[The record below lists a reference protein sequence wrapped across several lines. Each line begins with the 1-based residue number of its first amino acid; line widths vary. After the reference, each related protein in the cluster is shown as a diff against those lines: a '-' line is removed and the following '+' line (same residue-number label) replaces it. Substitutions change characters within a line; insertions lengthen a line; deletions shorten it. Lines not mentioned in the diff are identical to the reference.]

1 MIKEI
6 IIKCDDD
13 DEQTK
18 AHDAWLEEQRNILE
32 DIECMMASA
41 DIKPS
46 IRAKLYD
53 IYLFIK
59 RGEM

>member
-6 IIKCDDD
+6 IIKCDD
-13 DEQTK
+13 EQTK
-18 AHDAWLEEQRNILE
+18 AHEAWLEEQRNVLKTLE
-32 DIECMMASA
+32 DMMSTANL
-41 DIKPS
+41 DPS

-59 RGEM
+59 RGEV

>member
-6 IIKCDDD
+6 IIKCDD
-13 DEQTK
+13 EQTK
-18 AHDAWLEEQRNILE
+18 AHEAWLEERLNILRMLE
-32 DIECMMASA
+32 DMMATA
-41 DIKPS
+41 PNES
-46 IRAKLYD
+46 IRDKLKD

>member
-6 IIKCDDD
+6 IIKCDD
-13 DEQTK
+13 EQTK
-18 AHDAWLEEQRNILE
+18 AHEAWLEEQRNILKMIE
-32 DIECMMASA
+32 DMMSSV
-41 DIKPS
+41 DVNPS

-59 RGEM
+59 KGEM